1 MNESFWFGFSGGSSS
16 GRSSRF
22 CWLIQ
27 SLKTSAFGNVPK
39 EKGGTSENDDDQKG
53 KDEKKEILHAGQT
66 SGSAGEE
73 KQKSPTAEAGGLLE
87 VKAEEL
93 MLVRGSCC
101 PWC

>member
-1 MNESFWFGFSGGSSS
+1 MNESFWFDFSGGSSS
-16 GRSSRF
+16 GRSSR
-22 CWLIQ
+22 LIQ
-27 SLKTSAFGNVPK
+27 SLKTGALGNVPK

-53 KDEKKEILHAGQT
+53 KDEKKEILHRDEI

-101 PWC
+101 PWCSP